1 MNRIAV
7 LLTALGGILLVAMF
21 YLLVFQPAREE
32 LAEVEDRIAVQE
44 EQQRMLRAE
53 IERLETVRQTAPDV
67 EAELAAADAVVP
79 RDTALPAA
87 LRQLQVAADEAGIV
101 LSSISTAR
109 PAELPDPPEPGLSS
123 IGLNLQVAGG
133 YFQVVD
139 FLRRVED
146 PSITSR
152 GILWNTATVAR
163 SADAYP
169 ELQVSLS
176 GNAFAVIPPPTLPE
190 LEPEPEDAD
199 DDADEADDDV
209 EDDA

>member
-21 YLLVFQPAREE
+21 YVLVFQPAREE

-53 IERLETVRQTAPDV
+53 IERLETVRQSAPDV

-123 IGLNLQVAGG
+123 IGLSLQVAGG

-169 ELQVSLS
+169 ELQVTLA

-190 LEPEPEDAD
+190 PEPEPDV
-199 DDADEADDDV
+199 ADEET
-209 EDDA
+209 EDDEEGDA